1 MLKNESDLKEIEELV
16 DPSKKPGQR
25 AVMFALFYST
35 PWPTEAF
42 LLLFPD
48 FVFVLLHAFT
58 MSRMMRP
65 PYVDPQTNMI
75 FDVNEPDFQG
85 WCVVACSYV
94 SCCCCNVKKVA
105 IYNTLTS
112 SFCFLRAFV
121 GLPSNPC
128 GFGCVSMHGGA
139 RRGLVWKW
147 NRTGAVILFSP
158 LNHSHSLHL

>member
-1 MLKNESDLKEIEELV
+1 
-16 DPSKKPGQR
+16 
-25 AVMFALFYST
+25 MFALFYST

-85 WCVVACSYV
+85 WCVVAYV
-94 SCCCCNVKKVA
+94 VMFLVA
-105 IYNTLTS
+105 
-112 SFCFLRAFV
+112 
-121 GLPSNPC
+121 
-128 GFGCVSMHGGA
+128 
-139 RRGLVWKW
+139 
-147 NRTGAVILFSP
+147 AVM
-158 LNHSHSLHL
+158 